1 MQKTIKSLVKSWNTL
16 KEEVSD
22 YVEEKNI
29 RIIQKTI
36 EALIKEAANNVADM
50 AQKDFSD
57 LKKRIMVEKKRLEA
71 TINDVKDYEVNQVA
85 SFMKTHK
92 SKINS
97 LRHKLDNV
105 IETLEK
111 GTKKSPKKAHVKKTA
126 PKRKV
131 AKK

>member
-1 MQKTIKSLVKSWNTL
+1 MKKTIKSLIKSWNVL
-16 KEEVSD
+16 KDDVSD
-22 YVEEKNI
+22 YVQEKNVK
-29 RIIQKTI
+29 IIQKTI

-50 AQKDFSD
+50 AKKDFSN
-57 LKKRIMVEKKRLEA
+57 LKKRIMAEKKRLEA

-85 SFMKTHK
+85 SFMKSHK
-92 SKINS
+92 GEINS
-97 LRHKLDNV
+97 LRNKLDGL

-111 GTKKSPKKAHVKKTA
+111 GTKKATKKAVKKKTS

>member
-1 MQKTIKSLVKSWNTL
+1 MQKTIKSLMKSWNVL
-16 KEEVSD
+16 KDDVSD
-22 YVEEKNI
+22 YVQEKNVK
-29 RIIQKTI
+29 IIQKTI

-50 AQKDFSD
+50 AKKDFSN
-57 LKKRIMVEKKRLEA
+57 LKKRIMAEKKRLEA

-85 SFMKTHK
+85 SFMKSHK
-92 SKINS
+92 GEINS
-97 LRHKLDNV
+97 LRNKLDGL

-111 GTKKSPKKAHVKKTA
+111 GTKKATKKAVKKKTS

>member
-1 MQKTIKSLVKSWNTL
+1 MQKTIKSLMKSWNTL

-22 YVEEKNI
+22 YVQEKNI
-29 RIIQKTI
+29 KIIQKTI

-85 SFMKTHK
+85 SFMKSHK
-92 SKINS
+92 SEIHS
-97 LRHKLDNV
+97 LRNKLDKL

-111 GTKKSPKKAHVKKTA
+111 GTKKSPKKAHAKKTA